1 MYQGKLVFSTVGD
14 TGCWV
19 ILIIATGYNFKGV
32 LGGCS
37 VAFYRI
43 IILLVP
49 NIARDNEIAKKT
61 MIHIFIMEL
70 IIICMLLGFVIGGNI
85 MSGL

>member
-1 MYQGKLVFSTVGD
+1 M
-14 TGCWV
+14 
-19 ILIIATGYNFKGV
+19 LIIATGYNFKGV
-32 LGGCS
+32 LGGWS

-70 IIICMLLGFVIGGNI
+70 IIICMLLGFVIGGNM